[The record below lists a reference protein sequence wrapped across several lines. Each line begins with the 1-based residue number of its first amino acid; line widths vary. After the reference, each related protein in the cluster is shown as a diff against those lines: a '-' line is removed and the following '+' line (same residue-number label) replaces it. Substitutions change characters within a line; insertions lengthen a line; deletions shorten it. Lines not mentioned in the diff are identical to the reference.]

1 MYIGPDEQPGEAGA
15 GICTPAGLLTP
26 PIPTSSHLAIVAGM
40 PSQSQHI
47 RSLTVTVWV
56 QDTVPRD
63 HPDPSTSSGDGPG
76 EGAAV
81 RRLLT
86 AGTAGLLHV
95 PCIYR
100 ACPHGV
106 NTSNPCLGQRPVRV
120 LTVEC
125 GP

>member
-1 MYIGPDEQPGEAGA
+1 MYIGSDEQPGEAGA

-76 EGAAV
+76 EGGRGGRA
-81 RRLLT
+81 T
-86 AGTAGLLHV
+86 AFDGRDGRSPARALH
-95 PCIYR
+95 I
-100 ACPHGV
+100 
-106 NTSNPCLGQRPVRV
+106 
-120 LTVEC
+120 
-125 GP
+125 